1 MKCWEEIIELIDGI
15 QDDLEYIQDKIN
27 YHEVEFKSKYHESL
41 SDENVEKIY
50 KLLEE
55 ITKIV

>member
-1 MKCWEEIIELIDGI
+1 MSQNKAMIELIDGI
-15 QDDLEYIQDKIN
+15 QDDLEYIQDKMN
-27 YHEVEFKSKYHESL
+27 YHEVEIKSKGNKSL
-41 SDENVEKIY
+41 SYENVEKIY